1 MCFVFIFDDLSSF
14 IFYFFPSFCFYSKS
28 SHSYSFY
35 SSVHQ
40 SLPHALSLANT
51 HTHKHKR
58 THLSQSLI
66 HSPSLTLSH
75 THCHSGTGD
84 LLTDATLILAPG
96 RRYGLVGRN
105 GAGNLKQMFLFMYN
119 TKYFSD
125 RISMDITHLLY
136 FHFLIVLVL
145 KPLS

>member
-1 MCFVFIFDDLSSF
+1 MIYLHSSSTSSLHSTFTLNPLIRKLFIPLS
-14 IFYFFPSFCFYSKS
+14 INLYHTH
-28 SHSYSFY
+28 SHL
-35 SSVHQ
+35 Q
-40 SLPHALSLANT
+40 T
-51 HTHKHKR
+51 HTHTNTSAH
-58 THLSQSLI
+58 TISQSLI

-125 RISMDITHLLY
+125 RISMDITHRLY